1 MTKEQLKW
9 LQRNSLCYITRSTV
23 SKELPVIGPYRIV
36 MAHIQSG
43 KPWQTC
49 PINVSRQAFA
59 RILTEEFNL

>member
-1 MTKEQLKW
+1 MEYLKW
-9 LQRNSLCYITRSTV
+9 LQCNSLCIPI
-23 SKELPVIGPYRIV
+23 KGLPVIGPYRIV

-59 RILTEEFNL
+59 RILIEESNRENTCRS

>member
-1 MTKEQLKW
+1 MEYLKW
-9 LQRNSLCYITRSTV
+9 LQRNSLCIPRGI
-23 SKELPVIGPYRIV
+23 PVIGPYRIV
-36 MAHIQSG
+36 AAHIQSG